1 MGTAQ
6 YMAIS
11 QVNSHQ
17 AMALSGKPASGYISL
32 DTLFGAVVVLAIVVF
47 IMLITYFINIK
58 PNLKG
63 TSSEPAPKSAP
74 VNNAIAPAVGDEEE
88 ELISD
93 CELVAVITAAIY
105 ASMGDAVPAEG
116 LVVRSIRKSNANK
129 WKNA

>member
-11 QVNSHQ
+11 QGNSH
-17 AMALSGKPASGYISL
+17 AMVLSNKPLSDYISL

-47 IMLITYFINIK
+47 IMLITYFVNIK

-63 TSSEPAPKSAP
+63 TSSEAAPKSIS
-74 VNNAIAPAVGDEEE
+74 VDNAIAQIVGNEEE

-105 ASMGDAVPAEG
+105 ASMGDAVPAGG
-116 LVVRSIRKSNANK
+116 LVVRSIRKSNASK